1 MELGVLVMKSGV
13 YIGLCKRIYELQGGM
28 FLIKH
33 EGHVLVHETEP
44 ERSDASSKGT
54 DDSQGT
60 KNVIPTKTMSRF
72 LSQLKSSKRR

>member
-1 MELGVLVMKSGV
+1 MEQGVLIMNNSV
-13 YIGLCKRIYELQGGM
+13 YIGLCKRICELQDGM

-33 EGHVLVHETEP
+33 EGHVLVHETKP

-60 KNVIPTKTMSRF
+60 KNVIKTKTMSRF
-72 LSQLKSSKRR
+72 LLRMKSSKRR